1 MKKVALLLVAI
12 FLFSY
17 SAVFADIIAP
27 QDDLSGEVTTTE
39 TLETSG
45 EVLDAAEDVV
55 VSAPSGSSVQESQET
70 SSTSSDTIETPKAPS
85 PLGAIIAIVVVIVIV
100 GLVAFISK

>member
-1 MKKVALLLVAI
+1 MKRIALLIVAI

-17 SAVFADIIAP
+17 SAVFADIVAP
-27 QDDLSGEVTTTE
+27 QDDLSGEITITE
-39 TLETSG
+39 TPKDSG
-45 EVLDAAEDVV
+45 EVEEAVEDVV
-55 VSAPSGSSVQESQET
+55 ISAPSGSSVQESQET
-70 SSTSSDTIETPKAPS
+70 TSTSSDPVETPKAPS